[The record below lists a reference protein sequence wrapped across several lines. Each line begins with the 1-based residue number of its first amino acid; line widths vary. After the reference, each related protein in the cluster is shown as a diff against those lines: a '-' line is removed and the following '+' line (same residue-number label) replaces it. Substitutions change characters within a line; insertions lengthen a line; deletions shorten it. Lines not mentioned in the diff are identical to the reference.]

1 MRYILSTG
9 KHVEVYFNHVYAEVP
24 IRKYVNAPLNDGD
37 EVVAVPTEFK
47 PYKTVCQIT
56 VDGSVVTAEA
66 VCAPCDNFCKEK
78 GRRTAYNNLVKHPNN
93 RVMSRIDLKD
103 LLSKS
108 ERAELFNL
116 VFPKYRK
123 PKVENVVYREKLSG
137 PVTQLKPGVQQQ
149 FKTAMREML
158 SLIKSIAKSK

>member
-1 MRYILSTG
+1 MRYTLSTG
-9 KHVEVYFNHVYAEVP
+9 KHVEVYFNHVYNEVP
-24 IRKYVNAPLNDGD
+24 IRKYANMLVNDGD
-37 EVVAVPTEFK
+37 EVVAIPTEFK

-56 VDGSVVTAEA
+56 VDGNVVTAEA

-123 PKVENVVYREKLSG
+123 KQVENPVCREKING
-137 PVTQLKPGVQQQ
+137 VEVTAAPGVHQQ
-149 FKTAMREML
+149 FKKAMREMFN
-158 SLIKSIAKSK
+158 LIKNIKGQ